1 MTQGMTT
8 AAPESHEV
16 RLAITGMTCASCSAR
31 IERKLGKVDGVR
43 SATVNLATEKAQV
56 VYAEPVTVERIL
68 AEIAHS
74 GYGAT
79 VIPDGA
85 GAKPATTHGDDALPE
100 RATGRYAAQPVPEP
114 GAPAARAGQAGTGVP
129 RASGDAPS
137 RPGANGG
144 NGAGGGT
151 AQGGAAGRTAT
162 GGDTAKGSTTGG
174 DTAKGSTTEAGTV
187 TDGKPKPTGGPSR
200 TTTALVARW
209 REALPRLLREA
220 SPRAR
225 LTVSVVLTV
234 PVFLLAMVLPDFPA
248 SPWLQLVLTTPVV
261 AWCAWPFHRAAAVN
275 ARHLASTMDT
285 LVSLGVLAA
294 YLYSTVALFAGGTHH
309 YFETAAV
316 VTTFLLVG
324 RFLEARAKDSGRE
337 ALRSLLDLGAKDV
350 SLLRVD
356 PRTRVTSEHR
366 VPVEQLVVGDQFLV
380 RPGEK
385 VATDG
390 VVRDGASAIDTSLV
404 TGESAPVDV
413 RAGDAVTGATI
424 NTTGRLVVEATKVGA
439 DTMLAGIQRLVEAAQ
454 TGKAPIQR
462 LADRVSAVF
471 VPAVLVIALVTL
483 VAWLATGH
491 GLARSLA
498 VAVAVLIIACPCA
511 LGLAT
516 PTALLVGTGRGA
528 QLGTLIKGP
537 QVLEN
542 TRRVDTVVLDKTGT
556 VTTGDLRLT
565 KIAVIGHLDKKAALK
580 AAAAVEQGSEHPIA
594 RAIVAAAQQARID
607 LPRITDF
614 AANPGEGASARIRGT
629 EVTVGKA
636 ALFDTVADSLVTHAR
651 THPGTTVFVGWD
663 GTAHAVLTVGD
674 TVRDSSRAAVAR
686 LRELGLTPYLLTGDA
701 EGNARSVADQV
712 GIEPANVRAD
722 VLPTDKHAIVTQLQ
736 QQGKVVAM
744 VGDGVNDAAALAQ
757 ADLGLAMGSGSDV
770 AIDSADI
777 VLVRPDIDA
786 VGDAIELSRATLK
799 VIKQNLFWAFGY
811 NTLAI
816 PVAALG
822 LLNPMIAGAAMA
834 LSSVLVVTNS
844 LRLRGVKR

>member
-1 MTQGMTT
+1 MTEGMTT
-8 AAPESHEV
+8 VAPESHEV
-16 RLAITGMTCASCSAR
+16 RLAISGMTCASCSAR

-56 VYAEPVTVERIL
+56 VFAAPVTVEAIL
-68 AEIAHS
+68 SEIQRT
-74 GYGAT
+74 GYGAS
-79 VIPDGA
+79 VIPDGVIPGGA
-85 GAKPATTHGDDALPE
+85 TAKPA
-100 RATGRYAAQPVPEP
+100 
-114 GAPAARAGQAGTGVP
+114 P
-129 RASGDAPS
+129 RPRRDPL
-137 RPGANGG
+137 
-144 NGAGGGT
+144 
-151 AQGGAAGRTAT
+151 
-162 GGDTAKGSTTGG
+162 
-174 DTAKGSTTEAGTV
+174 
-187 TDGKPKPTGGPSR
+187 PSR
-200 TTTALVARW
+200 TTSRYAAHRAPASASPAAPAGEGASAAPRAAAGASSRPTALVARW
-209 REALPRLLREA
+209 REALLRTLGDA
-220 SPRAR
+220 TPRAR
-225 LTVSVVLTV
+225 LVVAVALTV
-234 PVFLLAMVLPDFPA
+234 PVFLLAMVVPAFPA

-294 YLYSTVALFAGGTHH
+294 YLYSVVALLAGADHL

-337 ALRSLLDLGAKDV
+337 ALRSLLDLGAKEV

-356 PRTRVTSEHR
+356 PRTRITGEHR

-390 VVRDGASAIDTSLV
+390 IVRDGSSALDASLV

-413 RAGDAVTGATI
+413 RAGDEVTGGTI
-424 NTTGRLVVEATKVGA
+424 NTTGRLVIEARKVGA

-471 VPAVLVIALVTL
+471 VPAVLAIALVTL

-491 GLARSLA
+491 GFARSLA

-528 QLGTLIKGP
+528 QLGALIKGP
-537 QVLEN
+537 QILEN
-542 TRRVDTVVLDKTGT
+542 TRRADTVVLDKTGT

-565 KIAVIGHLDKKAALK
+565 KIAVVGRLDKKAALK

-594 RAIVAAAQQARID
+594 RAIVAGAQQARLD

-614 AANPGEGASARIRGT
+614 TANPGEGASARIRET

-636 ALFDTVADSLVTHAR
+636 ALFDTVDDSLLEHAR
-651 THPGTTVFVGWD
+651 SNPGTTVFVGWD
-663 GTAHAVLTVGD
+663 GTAHAAFTVGD
-674 TVRDSSRAAVAR
+674 TVRDSSRAAVER

-701 EGNARSVADQV
+701 ETNARSVADQV
-712 GIEPANVRAD
+712 GIESANVRAD
-722 VLPTDKHAIVTQLQ
+722 VLPADKHAVVTQLQ

-770 AIDSADI
+770 AIDSGDI
-777 VLVRPDIDA
+777 VLVRPDLDA
-786 VGDAIELSRATLK
+786 VADAIELSRATLRT
-799 VIKQNLFWAFGY
+799 IKQNLFWAFGY

-816 PVAALG
+816 PVAAFG
-822 LLNPMIAGAAMA
+822 LLSPMIAGAAMA

-844 LRLRGVKR
+844 LRLRAFKR